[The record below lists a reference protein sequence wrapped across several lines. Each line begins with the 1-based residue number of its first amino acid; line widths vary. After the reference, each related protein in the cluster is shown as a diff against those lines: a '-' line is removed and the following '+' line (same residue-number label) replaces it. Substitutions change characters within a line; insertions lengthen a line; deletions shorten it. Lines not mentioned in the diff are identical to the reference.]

1 MIRINLLPFRA
12 ERKKE
17 NIKRQISIY
26 FLTLVLLL
34 IGSGY
39 LFLSLSRTLSALE
52 ADKAAKEKELASY
65 AKTNQEIE
73 KLKKTI
79 SEIKKKLDVIQTL
92 EKNKKGPIQLLE
104 EVSKAVPKERLW
116 LNEMNE
122 KGGILSLSGTAMDN
136 DTVALFMTNLENSEH
151 ISNVDLKSTR
161 LKYLRDYKLNVTD
174 FVLTCKTY
182 SFKEEKPEPV
192 KKGRRR

>member
-26 FLTLVLLL
+26 VLTLVLLL

-52 ADKAAKEKELASY
+52 ADKSAKEKELASY

-104 EVSKAVPKERLW
+104 EVAKAVPKERLW
-116 LNEMNE
+116 LDEMNE
-122 KGGILSLSGTAMDN
+122 RGGILSLSGTAMDN
-136 DTVALFMTNLENSEH
+136 DTVAMFMTNLENSEH
-151 ISNVDLKSTR
+151 ISNVDLKSTK

-182 SFKEEKPEPV
+182 SFIEKKPEPV